1 MLCRL
6 SDCVPACG
14 TALKNRC
21 LVQLCIASQV
31 ISLRLNVRLSPDQ
44 ERQLLEATV
53 IPTVDAGDNPFTVQ
67 TSSYAVTTLA
77 NPLFSLAAQQA
88 PALVP
93 AASQRQLPMPS
104 PEPET
109 PSSGLGP
116 IPDWAAPTPKGGAA
130 RAPSIFS
137 TLVEGTVQPSST
149 AAGPHGYQPDFV
161 NPKPPTHQ
169 GLPLQGRSTS
179 FVVTDRSLSLAGG
192 GIGRQSITGLHLPM
206 QQPCSWMAQPI
217 PCPLRT

>member
-1 MLCRL
+1 M
-6 SDCVPACG
+6 
-14 TALKNRC
+14 
-21 LVQLCIASQV
+21 QV

-77 NPLFSLAAQQA
+77 NPLFSVAAQPA
-88 PALVP
+88 PALAP
-93 AASQRQLPMPS
+93 GPSQRHLAMPS

-137 TLVEGTVQPSST
+137 TLVEGSVQPSST
-149 AAGPHGYQPDFV
+149 AAGPHGYQPEFV

-169 GLPLQGRSTS
+169 GMGLQGRSTS
-179 FVVTDRSLSLAGG
+179 FAVTDRSLSLAGG
-192 GIGRQSITGLHLPM
+192 GIGRHSTTGLHLLM
-206 QQPCSWMAQPI
+206 QQPCS
-217 PCPLRT
+217 

>member
-1 MLCRL
+1 MH
-6 SDCVPACG
+6 
-14 TALKNRC
+14 
-21 LVQLCIASQV
+21 ASQV

-67 TSSYAVTTLA
+67 TSSYAVTTLG
-77 NPLFSLAAQQA
+77 NPLFSLPAQQA

-93 AASQRQLPMPS
+93 TPSQRLLAMPS

-109 PSSGLGP
+109 PSNGLGP

-130 RAPSIFS
+130 RGPSIFS

-149 AAGPHGYQPDFV
+149 AAGPHGYQPEFV
-161 NPKPPTHQ
+161 NPKPPALV
-169 GLPLQGRSTS
+169 GLGQHGRSTS
-179 FVVTDRSLSLAGG
+179 FAVTERSLSLAGG
-192 GIGRQSITGLHLPM
+192 GIGRHSTTGLHLPM
-206 QQPCSWMAQPI
+206 QLNGSANPLPTVHMGSWTSTQRTDSHTNPCLLHRLM
-217 PCPLRT
+217 